1 MARPPKES
9 RAEVRTV
16 NVSLKLNVRDR
27 AILGRLAE
35 MRSEELRQSTGQ
47 TIDVTLSSLLR
58 WLAEKEAAARG
69 IATDS
74 PEEPAPDAVA
84 LQKRL
89 EAVLAK
95 GRTSADV
102 ARAAGIDPGGLARF
116 RKHRTGLS
124 ADKQRALEA
133 TLAKLARKGAN
144 GSAAKASAT

>member
-1 MARPPKES
+1 M
-9 RAEVRTV
+9 
-16 NVSLKLNVRDR
+16 SLYDR
-27 AILGRLAE
+27 ALLGRLIE
-35 MRSEELRQSTGQ
+35 SREEELRKLTGQ
-47 TIDVTLSSLLR
+47 SIDVSIAGLLR

-69 IATDS
+69 IDS
-74 PEEPAPDAVA
+74 GAAPEPPAPDAIA

-124 ADKQRALEA
+124 ADKQRALEV